1 MSARFSRAAANR
13 QHGAILSRITNG
25 FGFDFRRVAA
35 YRPAVPVLDLL
46 DLPAACPPDTPWMG
60 LDLGEKTIGVA
71 VSDATRM
78 IASPLELIRKSKFT
92 QEAEHLFK
100 LMAHRKVSALVIGL
114 PVNMDGTEGPR
125 AQSCRAFARNLER
138 LRPIN
143 VAFWDER
150 LSTSAV
156 ERFLI
161 EDLDLNRKR
170 RAGVVDRTAAAW
182 ILQGA
187 LDRVRDQATWI

>member
-1 MSARFSRAAANR
+1 M
-13 QHGAILSRITNG
+13 
-25 FGFDFRRVAA
+25 
-35 YRPAVPVLDLL
+35 PVLDLHAL
-46 DLPAACPPDTPWMG
+46 AAASPAGTPWLG

-71 VSDATRM
+71 ASDATRM
-78 IASPLELIRKSKFT
+78 IASPLELVRKVKFT
-92 QEAEHLFK
+92 HDAEAVLK
-100 LMAHRKVSALVIGL
+100 LMRGRNASALIIGL
-114 PVNMDGTEGPR
+114 PLNMDGTEGPR
-125 AQSCRAFARNLER
+125 AQSCRAFARNLDR
-138 LRPIN
+138 IQPVN

-161 EDLDLNRKR
+161 DELDLTRQR

-187 LDRVRDQATWI
+187 LDRVRDQASWI

>member
-1 MSARFSRAAANR
+1 MVSSDA
-13 QHGAILSRITNG
+13 
-25 FGFDFRRVAA
+25 
-35 YRPAVPVLDLL
+35 
-46 DLPAACPPDTPWMG
+46 LPAACPPDTPWMG

-71 VSDATRM
+71 VSDATRL

-92 QEAEHLFK
+92 HEAEHLFK

-170 RAGVVDRTAAAW
+170 RAEVVDRTAAAW

-187 LDRVRDQATWI
+187 LDRVRDQASWI

>member
-1 MSARFSRAAANR
+1 
-13 QHGAILSRITNG
+13 
-25 FGFDFRRVAA
+25 
-35 YRPAVPVLDLL
+35 
-46 DLPAACPPDTPWMG
+46 MG

-92 QEAEHLFK
+92 HEAEQLFK

-114 PVNMDGTEGPR
+114 PANMDGTEGPR

-138 LRPIN
+138 LRPVN

-161 EDLDLNRKR
+161 DELDLNRKR

-187 LDRVRDQATWI
+187 LDRVRDQATWV